1 MEPVICWLHLLG
13 CSEPKQP
20 KCGGTQRHRLCPRGS
35 APDLAGCAGLV
46 QWDLGAAGRREG
58 AEYAAGAG
66 GMLCPRQ
73 HHRHLL
79 LSSDFS
85 APTPVTDIRTDK
97 VEQKSVSLSWQEPG
111 FPTANGTEYEVKY
124 YEKVGSGDR
133 LWLSVVPQ
141 PPPPRPIP
149 GHFPRQPDLPLGS
162 AGCCVCRGGC
172 CMCWCCW
179 SQSTTRRVKIERWER
194 EGMHVW
200 GRCCREGFTGT

>member
-141 PPPPRPIP
+141 PPP
-149 GHFPRQPDLPLGS
+149 LGRILAIS
-162 AGCCVCRGGC
+162 LASRTCPSGARAAACAG
-172 CMCWCCW
+172 
-179 SQSTTRRVKIERWER
+179 
-194 EGMHVW
+194 EGAACAGAA
-200 GRCCREGFTGT
+200 GRSPPPAA